1 MDVNDKIVN
10 GEVLRALIIELE
22 KRCVGTVAVDT
33 SDKTKIIVSDLKG
46 TKKSTF
52 NIVSTV
58 DSALSSTSIHP
69 VQNKVI
75 NTEIEGIKQKLAETG
90 IPLGFE
96 YFSINPNVPLGSL
109 PLIGGTY
116 SRTLY
121 KDLWDWVQTQ
131 TGYLKTEAEW
141 TILFNRN
148 NGNVPF
154 YSSGDGSTTFR
165 VPSLKCWVKSGSS
178 ISEVGSY
185 LEAQY
190 PRIEHYHAFGYNS
203 GNNNG
208 RFIAT
213 NETKT
218 YNLPNNVGFRGW
230 NGSGGGGGYSSDA
243 DSAANANMVTSLS
256 VEVQG
261 NSDTVQ
267 PPSIVGLWLVKA
279 FSAISNVGNKDLQSV
294 ITRMDEIDANRL
306 KLCIYTD

>member
-1 MDVNDKIVN
+1 MDVNNKIVN
-10 GEVLRALIIELE
+10 GEVLRALITELE

-58 DSALSSTSIHP
+58 DSALSSTSINP

-141 TILFNRN
+141 TILFNKN

-165 VPSLKCWVKSGSS
+165 VPSLKCWVRGADS
-178 ISEVGSY
+178 ISEVGGY
-185 LEAQY
+185 LA
-190 PRIEHYHAFGYNS
+190 AG
-203 GNNNG
+203 
-208 RFIAT
+208 
-213 NETKT
+213 
-218 YNLPNNVGFRGW
+218 LPNLTGTTKAAYGENNQTTNVGALQTDIYTIGSASGRQDGG
-230 NGSGGGGGYSSDA
+230 NGSDGEPIQ
-243 DSAANANMVTSLS
+243 SAILTFNASKSNSIYGS
-256 VEVQG
+256 
-261 NSDTVQ
+261 SDTVQ
-267 PPSIVGLWLVKA
+267 PKSIVGMWLVKA
-279 FSAISNVGNKDLQSV
+279 FSVISNVGNKDLQSV

>member
-1 MDVNDKIVN
+1 MAQVKD
-10 GEVLRALIIELE
+10 
-22 KRCVGTVAVDT
+22 
-33 SDKTKIIVSDLKG
+33 
-46 TKKSTF
+46 
-52 NIVSTV
+52 
-58 DSALSSTSIHP
+58 
-69 VQNKVI
+69 
-75 NTEIEGIKQKLAETG
+75 NTAEWNMMKLAETG

-131 TGYLKTEAEW
+131 TGYLKTESEW
-141 TILFNRN
+141 TILFNKN

-178 ISEVGSY
+178 INEVGSY
-185 LEAQY
+185 LEAGL
-190 PRIEHYHAFGYNS
+190 PNITGNIDGLLNDGVTVSESVVDGAFLLGGRYTS
-203 GNNNG
+203 GN
-208 RFIAT
+208 
-213 NETKT
+213 
-218 YNLPNNVGFRGW
+218 
-230 NGSGGGGGYSSDA
+230 GGGSYVPYRKTSFN
-243 DSAANANMVTSLS
+243 AARCSNIY
-256 VEVQG
+256 G

-279 FSAISNVGNKDLQSV
+279 FSVISNVGNKDLQSV
-294 ITRMDEIDANRL
+294 ITRMDEIDTNRL

>member
-1 MDVNDKIVN
+1 MDVNNKIVN
-10 GEVLRALIIELE
+10 GEVLRALITELE

-46 TKKSTF
+46 TKKSNF

-58 DSALSSTSIHP
+58 DSALSSTSINP

-141 TILFNRN
+141 TILFNKN

-165 VPSLKCWVKSGSS
+165 VPALKCWVKSGSS

-185 LEAQY
+185 LEA
-190 PRIEHYHAFGYNS
+190 G
-203 GNNNG
+203 
-208 RFIAT
+208 
-213 NETKT
+213 
-218 YNLPNNVGFRGW
+218 LPNIL
-230 NGSGGGGGYSSDA
+230 GSAGHFNSLIEYVYSGAMFEKSSKPTA
-243 DSAANANMVTSLS
+243 DSNAGGTQAKEIGFDASRSNKIY
-256 VEVQG
+256 G

-279 FSAISNVGNKDLQSV
+279 FSVISNVGNKDLQSV

>member
-1 MDVNDKIVN
+1 MAQVTD
-10 GEVLRALIIELE
+10 
-22 KRCVGTVAVDT
+22 
-33 SDKTKIIVSDLKG
+33 
-46 TKKSTF
+46 
-52 NIVSTV
+52 
-58 DSALSSTSIHP
+58 
-69 VQNKVI
+69 
-75 NTEIEGIKQKLAETG
+75 NTAQWNMMKLAETG

-203 GNNNG
+203 GNNSG

-213 NETKT
+213 NKTKT
-218 YNLPNNVGFRGW
+218 YNLPNNVGFRDW
-230 NGSGGGGGYSSDA
+230 NGSGSGGGYSSDA
-243 DSAANANMVTSLS
+243 DYAAKANMVTSLS

>member
-1 MDVNDKIVN
+1 MAQVTD
-10 GEVLRALIIELE
+10 
-22 KRCVGTVAVDT
+22 
-33 SDKTKIIVSDLKG
+33 
-46 TKKSTF
+46 
-52 NIVSTV
+52 
-58 DSALSSTSIHP
+58 
-69 VQNKVI
+69 
-75 NTEIEGIKQKLAETG
+75 NTAQWNMMKLAETG

-109 PLIGGTY
+109 PLIGETY

-141 TILFNRN
+141 TILFNKN

-185 LEAQY
+185 LEAGL
-190 PRIEHYHAFGYNS
+190 PNIEGSFS
-203 GNNNG
+203 GVG
-208 RFIAT
+208 EHDGSASYSPTLTGSFYLK
-213 NETKT
+213 NETKNPKEGVT
-218 YNLPNNVGFRGW
+218 LKNDGTKDDYFGF
-230 NGSGGGGGYSSDA
+230 
-243 DSAANANMVTSLS
+243 NASLS
-256 VEVQG
+256 NPVYGKSNEVQP
-261 NSDTVQ
+261 Q
-267 PPSIVGLWLVKA
+267 SIVGLWLVKA
-279 FSAISNVGNKDLQSV
+279 FSVISNVGNKDLQSV